1 MAYVSGTAG
10 SVSYVSGG
18 TTQVVGVH
26 EWSLSVDQDTP
37 ETTAFGDQWRT
48 YVAGIRNWTGSMG
61 MHGDPIAASQ
71 TFINAL
77 QIGGSAALVFRFH
90 AGTNY
95 YSGSAIVSG
104 HSPETAYDG
113 IYEDSFDLQGSG
125 PLTLT

>member
-10 SVSYVSGG
+10 SVVYVSGG

-26 EWSLSVDQDTP
+26 EWSIDVGQETP

-61 MHGDPIAASQ
+61 MHGDPSASSQ
-71 TFINAL
+71 GFIRDL
-77 QIGGSAALVFRFH
+77 QIGGSAAVTFRFY

-95 YSGSAIVSG
+95 YSGSAMVSG
-104 HSPETAYDG
+104 HAPEVAYDG
-113 IYEDSFDLQGSG
+113 IFEDSFDLQGSG
-125 PLTLT
+125 PLSFT

>member
-1 MAYVSGTAG
+1 MAFVSGTAG
-10 SVSYVSGG
+10 SVTYVSGG
-18 TTQVVGVH
+18 TTQIVGVH
-26 EWSLSVDQDTP
+26 EWAIDVGQETP

-48 YVAGIRNWTGSMG
+48 YVAGIREWTGSMG
-61 MHGDPIAASQ
+61 MHGDPTAASQ
-71 TFINAL
+71 TFINSL
-77 QIGGSAALVFRFH
+77 QLGGSAALLFRFH

-104 HSPETAYDG
+104 HAPEVSYDG